1 MSFVDYEE
9 RKLNSVVANFS
20 NNDKKRYMEEVD
32 YIRSLLE
39 LLRKQKQ
46 AVKDAPSEKEKENA
60 KTEEEK
66 TKKDLEDKCKQLLN
80 SYSWKKSGID
90 TDKVVPESIIK
101 GEQ

>member
-46 AVKDAPSEKEKENA
+46 EVKDAPTKEQRDKAKKEAQAAEQQRLAFEKA
-60 KTEEEK
+60 KEEEK
-66 TKKDLEDKCKQLLN
+66 ARYEA
-80 SYSWKKSGID
+80 
-90 TDKVVPESIIK
+90 E
-101 GEQ
+101 